1 MIIKTLEES
10 IANYSSTSKKTPQN
24 GSFSFSGI
32 LNEITSKSTTENTD
46 KKETIKNGNPLI
58 DNLPEKNKGEVLKA
72 IKDLNGIFDID
83 ILGDPDQ
90 FINKKDYT
98 INLPRIISKFGQNV
112 SPGELEDLGKAINTL
127 MDNGLIRKEDYFA
140 ALKWIATRKEA
151 FRIKIQSEEGI
162 KALSDSILTP
172 NRNVDNKEKLI
183 I

>member
-32 LNEITSKSTTENTD
+32 LNEVSSKSTTKNTD
-46 KKETIKNGNPLI
+46 KTETIKSGNPLI

-90 FINKKDYT
+90 FFNKDST

-151 FRIKIQSEEGI
+151 FRIKMHSEEGI

-172 NRNVDNKEKLI
+172 NHDVDNKEKLI